1 MIGDYLHRF
10 GPVLRRFRDMLDGSH
25 AEVVAVDGDVTITD
39 GGGSITVDGPLT
51 DEQLRAAVVPVSD
64 GGESLTVD
72 GPLTDAELAARL
84 PLAVDGPLTDAQL
97 AARLPLSVGVDLGTP
112 TVSIVTLTLANT
124 EYNAAIAKG
133 RLEFRARTEVAVRF
147 AFATGKVAS
156 STDPY
161 ATLRAGEAFSNDVD
175 ACTLYLASASDGT
188 VVEVI
193 NYAV

>member
-1 MIGDYLHRF
+1 MADGKLGYRGTLSDEYGNPIPFKTVDLGDGTFAL
-10 GPVLRRFRDMLDGSH
+10 
-25 AEVVAVDGDVTITD
+25 ATAVPAA
-39 GGGSITVDGPLT
+39 GGS
-51 DEQLRAAVVPVSD
+51 VV
-64 GGESLTVD
+64 T

-175 ACTLYLASASDGT
+175 ACTLYLASASAGT

>member
-1 MIGDYLHRF
+1 MS
-10 GPVLRRFRDMLDGSH
+10 DGSH

-51 DEQLRAAVVPVSD
+51 DEQLRAAVVPVAD
-64 GGESLTVD
+64 GGGSLTVD

-84 PLAVDGPLTDAQL
+84 PL
-97 AARLPLSVGVDLGTP
+97 SVRVDLGTP

-175 ACTLYLASASDGT
+175 ACTLYLASASAGT

>member
-1 MIGDYLHRF
+1 MANSQIIH
-10 GPVLRRFRDMLDGSH
+10 VRRDTQ
-25 AEVVAVDGDVTITD
+25 AEVPQQAVDIGGGEFALAVAIPAGAGSVAVT
-39 GGGSITVDGPLT
+39 
-51 DEQLRAAVVPVSD
+51 
-64 GGESLTVD
+64 
-72 GPLTDAELAARL
+72 
-84 PLAVDGPLTDAQL
+84 GPLTDAQL

-112 TVSIVTLTLANT
+112 AVSIVTLTLANT

-147 AFATGKVAS
+147 AFVTVKVAA

-161 ATLRAGEAFSNDVD
+161 ATLKAGEAFSNDVD
-175 ACTLYLASASDGT
+175 TCTLYLASASAGT